1 MPQKP
6 TGDRLERY
14 LAHEGLCSR
23 REAKEL
29 IRQGAVLVNGKPARD
44 PGQLINPEYDTIT
57 VPGSKMPD
65 KETVLLY
72 KPRGIET
79 SATSAGAADI
89 KKKFPKLAHLH
100 PIGRLDKESEGL
112 ILLSND
118 GTLARALTGER
129 GHVEKEYLVTTREP
143 VTDTHLQS
151 MSRGMIID
159 KVKTKPAHA
168 ERRSRTSFSLT
179 LHEGRKHQI
188 RRMCVALFQE
198 VADLKRVRVM
208 NIELGKQSLNSLREI
223 KGEELKTFLDQVL
236 KQA

>member
-6 TGDRLERY
+6 AEDRLERY

-29 IRQGAVLVNGKPARD
+29 IRQGSVLVNGKPARD
-44 PGQLINPEYDTIT
+44 PGQLINPNQDTIT
-57 VPGSKMPD
+57 VPGSSMPD

-79 SATSAGAADI
+79 SATSASAVDI

-112 ILLSND
+112 ILVSND
-118 GTLARALTGER
+118 GTLARALTSENS
-129 GHVEKEYLVTTREP
+129 HVEKEYLVTTREP
-143 VTDTHLQS
+143 ITDTHLNS

-159 KVKTKPAHA
+159 KMKTKPAHA

-188 RRMCVALFQE
+188 RRMCDTCHLTIESLVRIRIGHLEIDRLRSGNMRSVAPK
-198 VADLKRVRVM
+198 D
-208 NIELGKQSLNSLREI
+208 IEL
-223 KGEELKTFLDQVL
+223 L
-236 KQA
+236 KQ